1 MMKRGFLHMTV
12 LEAFLQG
19 VLQGLTEFLPVS
31 SSGHLS
37 LFQYF
42 TGNSGESGFLFSI
55 LLHAGT
61 LVAVCIVFWKTIWGL
76 IQEAFSLLHDL
87 FTGRFDAKQMRP
99 QRRMLLFLV
108 LSLLPLFLMF
118 LFKDAIS
125 SFSED
130 KDIVVEGFCFLI
142 TGTLLMFAY
151 GADKGRKK
159 AGSMTARDALAVGG
173 AQLFATMPG
182 ISRSGSTITAGLL
195 CGFDRAYAVAY
206 SFILGIPAVLGAIVL
221 EAKDAAEAGSIGLPL
236 SVILIGFFSSML
248 FGILSIKLVQWIV
261 KDNKLNYFGWYTLA
275 LGIATISVGAID
287 HFTGYAIQRLI
298 AG

>member
-1 MMKRGFLHMTV
+1 MTV

-19 VLQGLTEFLPVS
+19 ILQGLTEFLPVS

-42 TGNSGESGFLFSI
+42 TGNSGETGFLFSI

-61 LVAVCIVFWKTIWGL
+61 LVAVCIVFWNTIRDL
-76 IQEAFSLLHDL
+76 ILEAFSLLRDL
-87 FTGRFDAKQMRP
+87 FTGKFDPKQMRP
-99 QRRMLLFLV
+99 QRKMLLFLL
-108 LSLLPLFLMF
+108 LSLLPLFIML
-118 LFKDAIS
+118 LFKDVVS
-125 SFSED
+125 SFSAD
-130 KDIVVEGFCFLI
+130 HDIVVEGVCFLI

-151 GADKGRKK
+151 GADKGHKK
-159 AGSMTARDALAVGG
+159 ASSMTAQDSLAIGG

-182 ISRSGSTITAGLL
+182 ISRSGSTITVGLL

-221 EAKDAAEAGSIGLPL
+221 EAKDAIEAGTTGLPL
-236 SVILIGFFSSML
+236 SVILVGFFTSML

-261 KDNKLNYFGWYTLA
+261 KGNKLNYFGWYTLA
-275 LGIATISVGAID
+275 LGIATVSVGVID
-287 HFTGYAIQRLI
+287 HFTGYAIQRFI

>member
-1 MMKRGFLHMTV
+1 MTV
-12 LEAFLQG
+12 LQAFLQG

-76 IQEAFSLLHDL
+76 IQEAFSLLRDL

-118 LFKDAIS
+118 LFKDIIS

-221 EAKDAAEAGSIGLPL
+221 EAKDALDAGSVGSPFRCSGRVYQLT
-236 SVILIGFFSSML
+236 L

-275 LGIATISVGAID
+275 LGIAAISVGSID
-287 HFTGYAIQRLI
+287 HFTGYAIQRFI
-298 AG
+298 TG